1 MSQALVQH
9 APAIRVRVF
18 VDFWNYT
25 LAMKAVEADF
35 KTDWAKIGGS
45 IAGAAAR
52 LIDPAGLCR
61 YQGTNVYLSFDNSK
75 EADKKLR
82 NWAANTLDKFAG
94 VYVSLAER
102 QRKKG
107 WPRCPKC
114 HAEATN
120 CASCG
125 ADMRG
130 TEEKGVDTRIVTDM
144 LSLAWADN
152 YDVAVI
158 VSADR
163 DFVPAAEFLQ
173 TKGLKVVHGAFPP
186 MGAMLMQKCWGSIDL
201 PKLRSSFARAQ

>member
-1 MSQALVQH
+1 MTT
-9 APAIRVRVF
+9 RVRVF

-25 LAMKAVEADF
+25 LAMKSVEADF
-35 KTDWAKIGGS
+35 KTDWAKMGGS
-45 IAGAAAR
+45 IAREAAR
-52 LIDPAGLCR
+52 LIDPAGGCA
-61 YQGTNVYLSFDNSK
+61 YQGTNIYLSFDHSK
-75 EADKKLR
+75 EADKKLK
-82 NWAANTLDKFAG
+82 NWATNTLDKFAG

-107 WPRCPKC
+107 WPRCPTCHVEVQKC
-114 HAEATN
+114 SA
-120 CASCG
+120 CG

-186 MGAMLMQKCWGSIDL
+186 MGAILMQKCWGSIDL
-201 PKLRSSFARAQ
+201 PKLRSSFARA